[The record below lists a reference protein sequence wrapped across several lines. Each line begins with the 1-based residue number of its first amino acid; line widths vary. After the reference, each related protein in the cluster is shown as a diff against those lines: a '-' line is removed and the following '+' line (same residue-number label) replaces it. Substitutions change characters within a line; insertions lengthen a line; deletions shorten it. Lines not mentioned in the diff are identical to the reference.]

1 MNRKVLKRR
10 IKFVVDPI
18 TDYVFRESKRRVQQY
33 ARFYQNCRVKKK
45 TILYESRDGN
55 SMTDSPYAM
64 FKYMVGNPDF
74 KDYTHI
80 WSIQDFAAVSS
91 VVSKYRNYYNVKFVK
106 RNSTEYLK
114 YLATCEYLINNS
126 TFQNFVIPK
135 KDQIYINTWHGTPL
149 KLMGFDIP
157 GNPVQ
162 SQNVVRNFLSTDY
175 LVSPNSHTTNMFTKS
190 YKLNGIYSGTIIEE
204 GYPRIDLTLNTDPN
218 EMKQRLRSY
227 GLTTDNQKQHIL
239 YAPTWKGTN
248 VSKVN
253 NDIHHI
259 IADMNDLERK
269 VGDKYNVL
277 VKVHPYLYK
286 EASKHA
292 DLQNR
297 LVPDFIDTNEILSV
311 VDLLITDYSSIF
323 FDFLVTNKP
332 ILFYTWDL
340 DVYNDERG
348 QYLKNNELPGPLL
361 FNAIELVEA
370 IRDIDNVRAAY
381 QEKYD
386 SMKKRFT
393 NHDDGHVTERIV
405 NLIFKNSQEKL
416 NTITNLNS
424 SKEKILIYPGGMR
437 NNGITSSFINLTNNI
452 DYDTYD
458 VSCFLPAS
466 SDDEFLRNIEKI
478 NKNVR
483 LIFKGGTPVYNIVE
497 HYRDKF
503 IHNRGRNGLLAKK
516 LYPEHIFVREHQRLF
531 GKSTF
536 DYCIDFSGYS
546 LYWAKYIMVADAKK
560 KLCFMHSDMLSDSE
574 KVVNGRR
581 PHRINLRGLFSVYN
595 QFDKLVSVSKGTMEV
610 NKANLSRYAAED
622 KFDYVLNSI
631 NPERILQIEVEE
643 KMEEQPPCVEH
654 FRARAVITGDSA
666 WNLPPFY
673 EGARLFT
680 LGTEL
685 KDAEILIT
693 RKADSYYKFS
703 HNNQVIGW
711 ISADSVEMLP
721 DSILVEKDIQKIAKV
736 TNPKGN
742 QIWSKPYKVPGT
754 EKISGSADYKNV
766 IVDIDKEVETSRGMY
781 SRISING
788 TVLGWISNSALQV
801 LEADIFK
808 RKLLKTRNYRWKK
821 NVIKNIAN
829 RTLSEVRVIRP
840 IYAKIAHPK
849 HHLIYTHA
857 HTHWNAK
864 EMAPA
869 KWLEGEIVTIKAA
882 IKTRYGDS
890 FLFYHE
896 GKKIGWLD
904 SSAFEMLKGSTLIK
918 EVEVSKTAELNVGK
932 KYSIWTK
939 PYGLEGAEKVENV
952 ELEGST
958 VLIDREATTLKG
970 TYSHVMSFGWVNNK
984 ALRVLG
990 MDVDGRNILEPSS
1003 ENINF
1008 VTMGRLSPEKGQD
1021 NLIKAFARF
1030 HKNRPNSKLYL
1041 LGEGALKKQLQSL
1054 IHENNLN
1061 HSVFLL
1067 GQVEN
1072 PFSFLKKCDCFVL
1085 SSHYEGQPMVL
1096 LEAMTL
1102 GMNIIATDIVANRT
1116 VLENGKYGLLV
1127 ENSIEGLEK
1136 GLEYMATQGDMYM
1149 PAQFD
1154 YKYYN
1159 EMAMESFYR
1168 PLK

>member
-1 MNRKVLKRR
+1 M
-10 IKFVVDPI
+10 DPI
-18 TDYVFRESKRRVQQY
+18 TNYVFRESQRRVQQY
-33 ARFYQNCRVKKK
+33 ARFYKNCSVKKK
-45 TILYESRDGN
+45 TILYETRDGN

-80 WSIQDFAAVSS
+80 WSIKDFAALSNVI
-91 VVSKYRNYYNVKFVK
+91 SKYRNYYNVKFVK

-135 KDQIYINTWHGTPL
+135 SDQIYINTWHGTPL

-175 LVSPNSHTTNMFTKS
+175 LISPNSHTTNMFTNS

-204 GYPRIDLTLNTDPN
+204 GYPRIDLTFNTNSN
-218 EMKQRLRSY
+218 EMKQSLRSY
-227 GLTTDNQKQHIL
+227 DLTIEDEKQIIL

-248 VSKVN
+248 VAKVN
-253 NDIHHI
+253 NDVHHI

-269 VGDKYNVL
+269 IGEKYNIL

-286 EASKHA
+286 EASRHA
-292 DLQNR
+292 DLQKR
-297 LVPDFIDTNEILSV
+297 LVPDFVDTNELLSI

-340 DVYNDERG
+340 DVYNEERG
-348 QYLKNNELPGPLL
+348 QYLKNDELPGPLL
-361 FNAIELVEA
+361 FNAIELVKA
-370 IRDIDNVRAAY
+370 IRDIDNVQVSY
-381 QEKYD
+381 HEKYQT
-386 SMKKRFT
+386 MKKRFT
-393 NHDDGHVTERIV
+393 NHDDGRVTERIV
-405 NLIFKNSQEKL
+405 NYIFKNSAEKL
-416 NTITNLNS
+416 KPITNLDS
-424 SKEKILIYPGGMR
+424 SKEKILIYPGGMK

-483 LIFKGGTPVYNIVE
+483 LIFKGGSPVYNIVE

-503 IHNRGRNGLLAKK
+503 IHNRGRNGSLAKK

-531 GKSTF
+531 GKSKF

-546 LYWAKYIMVADAKK
+546 LYWAKYLLVADAQK

-574 KVVNGRR
+574 KIVNGKR
-581 PHRINLRGLFSVYN
+581 PHLINLRGLFSVYD

-610 NKANLSRYAAED
+610 NKTNLSRYATED
-622 KFDYVLNSI
+622 KFDYVMNSI
-631 NPERILQIEVEE
+631 NPERILHNEVEE
-643 KMEEQPPCVEH
+643 KIERKTIQVEH
-654 FRARAVITGDSA
+654 LRARAVIKDAETA

-673 EGARLFT
+673 KGAKEFNLRPDF
-680 LGTEL
+680 
-685 KDAEILIT
+685 KNAEILIL

-711 ISADSVEMLP
+711 ISADSVELLP
-721 DSILVEKDIQKIAKV
+721 DCILLEKDVKKIAKLA
-736 TNPKGN
+736 NPKGN
-742 QIWSKPYKVPGT
+742 QIWSKPYKIPGA

-766 IVDIDKEVETSRGMY
+766 IVDIDKEVETPRGMY

-801 LEADIFK
+801 LDAGTIK

-821 NVIKNIAN
+821 NVIQNIEN
-829 RTLSEVRVIRP
+829 RTLSEAKVIKP

-849 HHLIYTHA
+849 NHLIYTHA
-857 HTHWNAK
+857 RPNWNAK

-869 KWLEGEIVTIKAA
+869 KWLDGEIVTIKAA
-882 IKTRYGDS
+882 IKTKYGDS
-890 FLFYHE
+890 FLFYHD

-904 SSAFEMLKGSTLIK
+904 SSAFEMLNEQTLIK
-918 EVEVSKTAELNVGK
+918 EVKVSRKAELNLGGK
-932 KYSIWTK
+932 YFVWTK

-952 ELEGST
+952 ELDGRT
-958 VLIDREATTLKG
+958 VQIDCEATTLKG
-970 TYSHVMSFGWVNNK
+970 TYSHIVSHGWVNNQ
-984 ALRVLG
+984 ALQVLCIEVNG
-990 MDVDGRNILEPSS
+990 IYIPEPSK
-1003 ENINF
+1003 EDINF

-1021 NLIKAFARF
+1021 NLIRAFARF
-1030 HKNRPNSKLYL
+1030 YQNHPNSKLYL

-1054 IHENNLN
+1054 INELNLN
-1061 HSVFLL
+1061 NAVFLL

-1102 GMNIIATDIVANRT
+1102 GMKIIATDIIANRT
-1116 VLENGKYGLLV
+1116 VLEDGKYGLLV

-1136 GLEYMATQGDMYM
+1136 GMEYIEAERETYK
-1149 PAQFD
+1149 PAPFD

-1159 EMAMESFYR
+1159 EMAMESFYK
-1168 PLK
+1168 PFK